1 MPQPPAILQVLPAL
15 VAGGVERGT
24 IEIAEAI
31 RDAGFRALVA
41 SAGGPLVAE
50 LEAVGA
56 RHIALPLATKSP
68 AGIWRNAASLTS
80 LVRGEGVAIL
90 HARSRAPAWS
100 ALIAARRAG
109 AQLVTTYHGA
119 YNEQFPGKRLYNS
132 VMARG
137 ARVIAI
143 SQFIADLIAQ
153 RHATPRDRIR
163 IIPRGVDPRRFDPAR
178 LPQDRIEA
186 QRAAWGAAPGQPVI
200 LLPGRLTR
208 WKGQAI
214 LVQAL
219 PRLPGAIGVLA
230 GGGDSQAQ
238 ALRAQADALG
248 LGARL
253 VLAGHVGAMDLA
265 LAAADIVVHAS
276 TEPEA
281 FGRTVIEA
289 QAMARPVIAADLG
302 GPRETVAEGVTGWR
316 VPPGDPAAL
325 AAALARV
332 LAMPEAERAAVG
344 QAARAAVLRDYT
356 TAAMQGATIA
366 VYRELLASDDRRAE
380 AVEDRRAPE
389 V

>member
-1 MPQPPAILQVLPAL
+1 MSPPPAILQVLPAL

-31 RDAGFRALVA
+31 GEAGYRALVA

-56 RHIALPLATKSP
+56 RHVTLPLATKSP
-68 AGIWRNAASLTS
+68 AGIWRNAAALAE
-80 LVRGEGVAIL
+80 VARREGVAIL

-119 YNEQFPGKRLYNS
+119 YNEQVPGKRLYNS

-137 ARVIAI
+137 ERVIAI
-143 SQFIADLIAQ
+143 SHFIADLIAR
-153 RHATPRDRIR
+153 RHHTPSERIR

-178 LPQDRIEA
+178 LDPGRVAA
-186 QRAAWGAAPGQPVI
+186 QRAAWGAAPGQKVI

-208 WKGQAI
+208 WKGQGV
-214 LVQAL
+214 LLQAL
-219 PRLPGAIGVLA
+219 PALPGTVGVLV

-253 VLAGHVGAMDLA
+253 VLAGHVEAMDLA
-265 LAAADIVVHAS
+265 LAAADVVVHAS

-302 GPRETVAEGVTGWR
+302 GPRETVEEGVTGWR
-316 VPPGDPAAL
+316 VKPGDPAAL
-325 AAALARV
+325 ATALSRV
-332 LAMPEAERAAVG
+332 LAMPPAERAAIG
-344 QAARAAVLRDYT
+344 EAARATVLRDYT
-356 TAAMQGATIA
+356 TAAMQRATIG
-366 VYRELLASDDRRAE
+366 VYRELL
-380 AVEDRRAPE
+380 
-389 V
+389 